1 MLPPVAPDR
10 SLVPPNKTLNA
21 LLAAASVV
29 VIVAGMKAAGSLLV
43 PFLLASFVALL
54 CSPALFWLRRRGLPN
69 TLALLVVLLGLL
81 GVGAL
86 FGGLLSS
93 SINEFTRVLP
103 TYQLRFG
110 SVVSQGM
117 DHLAR
122 LGVDFGTSPEAA
134 NPFDPQTAMG
144 IAGNLVGSLGKF
156 VNNAFLIFLVVFFLL
171 LEASSMPSKLKEAF
185 GESPALEGHVGE
197 VISAV
202 RRYLVIKTVASTV
215 TGLLIYLGLIALGV
229 KFAPLWGLVAF
240 LMNFVPAVG
249 SVLAAIPTIG
259 LALVDFG
266 LEGAIA
272 VAILYLVVNVT
283 IGNFIE
289 PQILGQGVGLS
300 PLIVVT
306 SLVFWGFVLGPV
318 GMVLAVPLTVILR
331 IALDSQPNTQWLAV
345 LLGPAVPRKRRNAS
359 EPAA

>member
-1 MLPPVAPDR
+1 M
-10 SLVPPNKTLNA
+10 
-21 LLAAASVV
+21 
-29 VIVAGMKAAGSLLV
+29 
-43 PFLLASFVALL
+43 
-54 CSPALFWLRRRGLPN
+54 
-69 TLALLVVLLGLL
+69 
-81 GVGAL
+81 
-86 FGGLLSS
+86 
-93 SINEFTRVLP
+93 
-103 TYQLRFG
+103 
-110 SVVSQGM
+110 
-117 DHLAR
+117 
-122 LGVDFGTSPEAA
+122 
-134 NPFDPQTAMG
+134 
-144 IAGNLVGSLGKF
+144 
-156 VNNAFLIFLVVFFLL
+156 
-171 LEASSMPSKLKEAF
+171 
-185 GESPALEGHVGE
+185 
-197 VISAV
+197 

>member
-1 MLPPVAPDR
+1 RLLP
-10 SLVPPNKTLNA
+10 S
-21 LLAAASVV
+21 
-29 VIVAGMKAAGSLLV
+29 
-43 PFLLASFVALL
+43 
-54 CSPALFWLRRRGLPN
+54 
-69 TLALLVVLLGLL
+69 
-81 GVGAL
+81 
-86 FGGLLSS
+86 
-93 SINEFTRVLP
+93 
-103 TYQLRFG
+103 YQERFG
-110 SVVSQGM
+110 SVVADGM
-117 DHLAR
+117 DRLAR

-134 NPFDPQTAMG
+134 NPFNPQTAMG

-171 LEASSMPSKLKEAF
+171 LEASSMPARDKEAF
-185 GESPALEGHVGE
+185 GASPTIEGQVGE
-197 VISAV
+197 VISAL
-202 RRYLVIKTVASTV
+202 RRYLVIKPIASTV
-215 TGLLIYLGLIALGV
+215 PGLLIYLGLVALGIQ
-229 KFAPLWGLVAF
+229 FAPLWGLVAF

-249 SVLAAIPTIG
+249 SVLAAIPTIA

-272 VAILYLVVNVT
+272 VAILYLVINLT
-283 IGNFIE
+283 IGNVIE

-300 PLIVVT
+300 PLVVVT

-345 LLGPAVPRKRRNAS
+345 LLGPAVPRRRQAAAS